1 MDLYNVGGVYLARK
15 TEISK
20 ELILHEALQLLIRE
34 GYSAVNIKTLARQ
47 IGCSTQPIVWQFEN
61 MAGFR
66 QALAEYALDYAN
78 RKMTPTSDNGFEA
91 FTEVGAAYADIAFD
105 EPELFKYLYLN
116 GGSEYYIG
124 ELDMIAAMTD
134 NRELVESIAE
144 TFTIHINDAAAY
156 LTNSIIYSTGILSMI
171 VSNVMKCDKEKAKQM
186 IDSAGYAFLLQYG
199 ADITK
204 AKEFG
209 NKLTGKG

>member
-1 MDLYNVGGVYLARK
+1 MARK
-15 TEISK
+15 AEISK
-20 ELILHEALQLLIRE
+20 EVILQEALRLLINE
-34 GYSAVNIKTLARQ
+34 GYSAVNIKTVAKQ
-47 IGCSTQPIVWQFEN
+47 IGCSTQPIVWHFEN

-66 QALAEYALDYAN
+66 QALAEYALNYAN
-78 RKMTPTSDNGFEA
+78 KKMTPTSENGFEA
-91 FTEVGAAYADIAFD
+91 FTEVGAAYADLAFD

-134 NRELVESIAE
+134 NQELVKSIADV
-144 TFTIHINDAAAY
+144 FNIHLEDAAAY

-171 VSNVMKCDKEKAKQM
+171 VSKIMKCDKKKAKQM
-186 IDSAGYAFLLQYG
+186 IDSAGYAFLVQYG
-199 ADITK
+199 ADSTM

-209 NKLTGKG
+209 NKLIGKD